1 MFLIFLYCRCKEEIT
16 KASGSEIAYVPAP
29 CGRLNS
35 VIKCNHPLT
44 GLGLWLNQKRMQVKR
59 KQTKKS
65 QQKGRWKAI
74 QLVLKGIEW
83 PDQLSMKLRKT
94 RELQVNLPLRKEVGF
109 TIFIYLKTLVYL
121 LFLLI
126 LRHSEAR
133 RVPRK
138 HNLFENLM

>member
-44 GLGLWLNQKRMQVKR
+44 GLGLWLNQNRMQVKR

-65 QQKGRWKAI
+65 QKKRQMKSYTTGAKRYWMAWSVKHEA
-74 QLVLKGIEW
+74 KKNEGIA
-83 PDQLSMKLRKT
+83 S
-94 RELQVNLPLRKEVGF
+94 
-109 TIFIYLKTLVYL
+109 
-121 LFLLI
+121 
-126 LRHSEAR
+126 
-133 RVPRK
+133 
-138 HNLFENLM
+138 